1 MRSIKDQDTNKNVL
15 VIKLNQFQSCQG
27 NQAVNSI
34 ISRLTTDRII
44 ATITD
49 PLSLSHFPPDSDFE
63 PVSRIIFCSPIINY
77 CFSPDNFSGIFR
89 KNCGKQK
96 KTICQNFPEN
106 RMRAKSMEAATK
118 KYGKVWKQLQICFSK
133 SMEAATPWNP
143 FLENVLKLD
152 RLMQFRFKWTKHFPM
167 KYICH
172 HLLRTYPA
180 AQTGLVVKNHM
191 QSSFF

>member
-1 MRSIKDQDTNKNVL
+1 MCSIKDQDTNKNVL

-44 ATITD
+44 ATITE
-49 PLSLSHFPPDSDFE
+49 PLSTWLRFRACFE
-63 PVSRIIFCSPIINY
+63 
-77 CFSPDNFSGIFR
+77 DNFLFADNQLLFFTR
-89 KNCGKQK
+89 QFLRNLPQKLRQAEKN
-96 KTICQNFPEN
+96 NLSELS
-106 RMRAKSMEAATK
+106 RERDARK
-118 KYGKVWKQLQICFSK
+118 KYGSSYKKVWK

>member
-44 ATITD
+44 AHYHWATITD

-89 KNCGKQK
+89 KKLRQAEKNNLSELSREQDA
-96 KTICQNFPEN
+96 
-106 RMRAKSMEAATK
+106 RK
-118 KYGKVWKQLQICFSK
+118 KYGSSYKKVWK

-143 FLENVLKLD
+143 FLENVLKPD